1 MCDAV
6 YTALFPCHLS
16 AWGGGGGGQGGA
28 VVIASVYSV
37 RLLCSHWFDVA
48 NWNWLEGFLSS

>member
-16 AWGGGGGGQGGA
+16 AWGEGGGGGGA
-28 VVIASVYSV
+28 VVNASVYPV

-48 NWNWLEGFLSS
+48 NRNWLEGFLSS